1 MTIEKR
7 ELLEEDYRTLQKVAG
22 RTDKVKGNISKK
34 DMAEKLAELPN
45 LEDLLAEV
53 KEDTKDTDTT
63 ENKADKEE
71 DKQEKR
77 ELTLKDMTEHTE
89 RKEGRKIITLAGLL
103 QKRKWTRAKKL
114 IGNKIYIPGYY
125 DEPQEKSPSKI
136 TGYRTFNQFLK
147 SLDNPEGELIT
158 LSTGD
163 GNNNAGHLILIIPDN
178 KLEIRMIND
187 TTKKLTREK
196 IEESGGK
203 LNAEFIPMP
212 SNHGRAYKW
221 GWILAAAYNLEYNK
235 PPMGKYKHSD
245 LYNFNLEK
253 WQDGWRI
260 YGQAQNSDYKADAKK
275 LDKHPA
281 EILEEKGITGMIETF
296 REKISH

>member
-22 RTDKVKGNISKK
+22 KTDKVKGNISKK
-34 DMAEKLAELPN
+34 DMVEKLAELPD
-45 LEDLLAEV
+45 LEGLLAKV
-53 KEDTKDTDTT
+53 KEEDKQDKD
-63 ENKADKEE
+63 EQEE
-71 DKQEKR
+71 DKQEKEEKR
-77 ELTLKDMTEHTE
+77 ELTLEDMTNHTE
-89 RKEGRKIITLAGLL
+89 REEGRQITTLAGLL
-103 QKRKWTRAKKL
+103 QKRKWSRAKKL

-125 DEPQEKSPSKI
+125 DEPQEKAPTKI

-163 GNNNAGHLILIIPDN
+163 GNNNAGHLILIIPHN
-178 KLEIRMIND
+178 KLEIRMIDD
-187 TTKKLTREK
+187 TIETLTRGK

-212 SNHGRAYKW
+212 SNHGRTYKW
-221 GWILAAAYNLEYNK
+221 GWILAAAYNLKYNK

-245 LYNFNLEK
+245 FYNFNLEK

-275 LDKHPA
+275 LDTHPA